1 MQNIRH
7 YVVMTVLVL
16 VMAVLVYVGLTSLG
30 LMPVEARTQ
39 AVTID
44 WLFDLE
50 IKLIAF
56 FFALIM
62 VPMVYS
68 LIVFRRKK
76 GETGD
81 GAHIEGN
88 TRLEIVWT
96 VIPLMIVIALGVI
109 GAGNLRQIQAVD
121 PQAVEINVIASQ
133 WNWHFEY
140 PQGFGSDELYL
151 PLNQQVVLKMQSLD
165 VIHSFWV
172 PEFRVKQ
179 DILPGAIETYR
190 ITPDLAGVFTIRCA
204 ELCGL
209 KHAFMEAPVHVVTR
223 AVYDKWVADQTA
235 IAKTQ
240 EAASAGKPDATRG
253 QNLYNQEGCKTCHS
267 LDGSKGIGPTWKGLF
282 GSQVKLSDGTTVTAD
297 QAYITES
304 IKDPGAKTVQGFS
317 TNAMPNFGLILK
329 DSQIADL
336 VAFIMTVK

>member
-1 MQNIRH
+1 MRNTFHFI
-7 YVVMTVLVL
+7 VMGVLVA
-16 VMAVLVYVGLTSLG
+16 VVAVLVYVGLSSLG
-30 LMPVEARTQ
+30 LMPVEASAQ
-39 AVTID
+39 AVPID

-62 VPMVYS
+62 VPMAYS

-81 GAHIEGN
+81 GEHIEGN

-96 VIPLMIVIALGVI
+96 VIPLAIVIALGVI

-121 PQAVEINVIASQ
+121 PQAIEINVIASQ

-179 DILPGAIETYR
+179 DIVPGVIATYR
-190 ITPDLAGVFTIRCA
+190 ITPDLAGNYTIRCA

-209 KHAFMEAPVHVVTR
+209 KHALMEKPVHVVTK

-235 IAKTQ
+235 IAKAQ

-253 QNLYNQEGCKTCHS
+253 QNLYNQDGCKTCHS

-282 GSQVKLSDGTTVTAD
+282 GSKVKLSDGKTVTAD
-297 QAYITES
+297 EAYITES
-304 IKDPGAKTVQGFS
+304 IKDPSAKTVQGFS
-317 TNAMPNFGLILK
+317 ANAMPNFGLILK
-329 DSQIADL
+329 DSQVADL